1 MKFSYKFSNLCGTV
15 YKCGNVCYSAD
26 GTVLYSPV
34 GNRISVFDLVNH
46 TSYTL
51 PFETRKNV
59 SRICVS
65 NNGRYMIAVDVDGKA
80 LFVNLKRRV
89 VLYRF
94 SFEGS
99 VQDICFSPDDSMI
112 AVAIG
117 RKFQLWY
124 TPTEQRHF
132 APLER
137 YKETAQ
143 HFDTITCIRWS
154 PDGQYLVTGS
164 EDMNVRLF
172 SVGRYR
178 DFYTVTLTGHRSGVL
193 GAYFSSDGKEVY
205 SVCADGGVLEW
216 KWSEVDDETW
226 ERMQRFIDRKLG
238 RVKGGDD
245 DGDEEKG
252 GDEKDDNDDDNDD
265 DNNDNDNDNN
275 DNDDDNDDD
284 NNDNDDDNN
293 DSDDNDTDSDDSNN
307 NNNENT
313 TNDTTLPS
321 SIYTHGHWTI
331 SARHSLEEHGM
342 TVTSC
347 DFNANARLLVLGLS
361 SGLFALY
368 ELPGFTRIHSLSIS
382 RNDVS
387 SCVINRSGDWLAF
400 GCASLGQLLVWEW
413 QSETYVLKQQGHYYS
428 INALEFSPD
437 GAMVATGGDDGKVKL
452 WSVSSGFCFVT
463 FADHT
468 AAVTDL
474 CYVRGGHALLSAS
487 SDGTVR
493 AYDLIRYRNFRTLT
507 TPTPVQFTCVT
518 CDAYGCAQ
526 TSPVGRA
533 T

>member
-99 VQDICFSPDDSMI
+99 VQDICFSPDDSLI

-137 YKETAQ
+137 FKETGQ
-143 HFDTITCIRWS
+143 HFDTITCIHWS
-154 PDGQYLVTGS
+154 PDGKYLVTGS

-172 SVGRYR
+172 SVDRYR
-178 DFYTVTLTGHRSGVL
+178 DFYTVTLTGHRSSVL

-216 KWSEVDDETW
+216 KWSEVDNETW

-238 RVKGGDD
+238 YVKGDEEEEEKEKGDD
-245 DGDEEKG
+245 D
-252 GDEKDDNDDDNDD
+252 EKDDD
-265 DNNDNDNDNN
+265 DNND
-275 DNDDDNDDD
+275 DDNEEEDDD
-284 NNDNDDDNN
+284 NNDDEKDDDEKDDYDDNN
-293 DSDDNDTDSDDSNN
+293 DDNEDDSDHNNTNN
-307 NNNENT
+307 NNDNNDT
-313 TNDTTLPS
+313 TNTLPS
-321 SIYTHGHWTI
+321 SIYTHGHWSI
-331 SARHSLEEHGM
+331 SARHSIEEHGM

-347 DFNANARLLVLGLS
+347 DFNATAHLLVLGLS

-468 AAVTDL
+468 AAVNDL

-518 CDAYGCAQ
+518 CDA
-526 TSPVGRA
+526 
-533 T
+533 